1 MKITLRKINTGFTLV
16 FMYWIIFEWPL
27 LSRINN
33 LSIISAVRSVVD
45 LLPFL
50 LMTLNILFQKWKM
63 QKYELA
69 IFDILLSISVIVSIS
84 ALINGYSP
92 LTAIELVSVSF
103 RYVPFL
109 VLIRLSTPKITAK
122 IYRHVRVIFWF
133 MVVISIIEIMN
144 KALFM
149 ELLLPDPSIFGESLP
164 TVYYGRNIEIS
175 GTFINTIDFSFFI
188 IALSCF
194 YIVQTKKK
202 AERVIVFVTALVLL
216 FLSFSVAALL
226 CMMLAGVFLF
236 RERRSF
242 LIFAG
247 IILVAVVVANP
258 RIVKLL
264 TDADSIQSF
273 IKVSNDYS
281 RVGFFTRLMPEF
293 FKGDPKDV
301 FFGLGLAADVVD
313 SKLSGYKNLPLIL
326 TFGDNNIKLLKD
338 VYWIGIIAT
347 EGIIVFLLYMMV
359 FYVLKSRSRKVL
371 PGNKTQLPKVMIFM
385 VVFLGFF
392 NQVLDVK
399 SFSFC
404 FWVMMGTMIKA
415 GYQNRQFANLQ
426 TTYLQASNDAAERN
440 TVKII

>member
-1 MKITLRKINTGFTLV
+1 ML
-16 FMYWIIFEWPL
+16 
-27 LSRINN
+27 
-33 LSIISAVRSVVD
+33 
-45 LLPFL
+45 
-50 LMTLNILFQKWKM
+50 LNILLGNWRM
-63 QKYELA
+63 ESYELKIFVDVLLILIIISLSTMIEGYNALPA
-69 IFDILLSISVIVSIS
+69 IQIV
-84 ALINGYSP
+84 G
-92 LTAIELVSVSF
+92 VSF

-109 VLIRLSTPKITAK
+109 ILIRLSTPKIMQEFYK
-122 IYRHVRVIFWF
+122 HVRIIFWL
-133 MVVISIIEIMN
+133 MVVISFFEIAN
-144 KALFM
+144 KSLFM
-149 ELLLPDPSIFGESLP
+149 KVFLPSPSIFGEPLP
-164 TVYYGRNIEIS
+164 TIYRSKNIEVS
-175 GTFINTIDFSFFI
+175 ATFINTIDFSFFMI
-188 IALSCF
+188 ILSCF
-194 YIVQTKKK
+194 YITQTKKGVEK
-202 AERVIVFVTALVLL
+202 VIVFITAFVLL
-216 FLSFSVAALL
+216 FLSFSVASLL

-236 RERRSF
+236 RKGRSF

-247 IILVAVVVANP
+247 LILVAVVVANP

-313 SKLSGYKNLPLIL
+313 SKLSRYKNLPLIL

-347 EGIIVFLLYMMV
+347 EGIIVFLLYMRI
-359 FYVLKSRSRKVL
+359 FYVLMSTSRDVL
-371 PGNKTQLPKVMIFM
+371 PENETQLPKVMIFM

-404 FWVMMGTMIKA
+404 FWVMMGMMIKY
-415 GYQNRQFANLQ
+415 GYENQQLTNIH
-426 TTYLQASNDAAERN
+426 TKYLQAGNDL
-440 TVKII
+440 TVGNRVNPI